1 MVSIVQRVKEFWTV
15 FSIMSEEQKL
25 CSPTQGKRELY
36 HLKGRGAACYGSRM
50 WSSSTSLKPVS

>member
-1 MVSIVQRVKEFWTV
+1 MVSIVQREKEFWTV

-36 HLKGRGAACYGSRM
+36 YLKGRGVA
-50 WSSSTSLKPVS
+50 LL